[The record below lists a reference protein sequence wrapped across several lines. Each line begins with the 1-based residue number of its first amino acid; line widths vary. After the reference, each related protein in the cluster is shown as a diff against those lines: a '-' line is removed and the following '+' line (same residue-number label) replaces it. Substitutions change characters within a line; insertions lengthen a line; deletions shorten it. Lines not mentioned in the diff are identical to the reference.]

1 VPHNDANFGIGTLG
15 WDRLVGHVDEARTT
29 IDVFVRR
36 LMRVQAIAGRATGFS
51 TIGRLMTADST
62 PNNTP
67 SHHTMS

>member
-1 VPHNDANFGIGTLG
+1 ME
-15 WDRLVGHVDEARTT
+15 LVGHEDEARKTV
-29 IDVFVRR
+29 IVFARR
-36 LMRVQAIAGRATGFS
+36 LMRVQAVASRATGLS

>member
-1 VPHNDANFGIGTLG
+1 MATEEPMQLGMVGLGRMGANL
-15 WDRLVGHVDEARTT
+15 
-29 IDVFVRR
+29 VRR
-36 LMRVQAIAGRATGFS
+36 LMRVQAIAGRTTGFS